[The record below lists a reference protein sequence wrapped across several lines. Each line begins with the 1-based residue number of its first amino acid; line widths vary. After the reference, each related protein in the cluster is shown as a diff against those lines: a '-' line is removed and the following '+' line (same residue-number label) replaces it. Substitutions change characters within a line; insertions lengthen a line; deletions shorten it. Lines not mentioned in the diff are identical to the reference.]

1 MLKREND
8 VFQLLF
14 ESVSEG
20 VVVVNQNHTIIATN
34 SSAENMFGYEHDEL
48 LQQPL
53 SILLPKDHQ
62 HGHEK
67 KVSMFISEDRSRQMG
82 KGMDLFALKKD
93 GNLFP
98 VEIGLNIVELH
109 GQKIVMAIISDISVR
124 KQHEKEILDLNAELE
139 QKVAK
144 RTEALSESVEE
155 LKVLNLE
162 LRMENE
168 KRLEAEKKVKKA
180 LKKEKELN
188 DLKTKFLS
196 LVSHEFKTPLS
207 GILTSTM
214 LLGKYKLTEH
224 QEKRDKQIGNITNK
238 VHYLNNILTDFL
250 SIEKLET
257 GNISYQVSTFKLSKV
272 VNEVIYDANMLLKE
286 GQNIIYPED
295 IDDISLTQDE
305 KIVELGLSNL
315 VRNAIK
321 YSPENSTIKIVIKQK
336 KDNTIFKV
344 IDEGVGIP
352 KKDQK
357 NIFKRYFRAENVL
370 LVEGT
375 GIGLNIVKSHLKN
388 LGGNLTFDSKENQ
401 GTTFVMSIPNKIKYE
416 ENTVD

>member
-34 SSAENMFGYEHDEL
+34 TSAERMFGYEHDEL
-48 LQQPL
+48 LEQPL
-53 SILLPKDHQ
+53 SILLPKVNQ

-67 KVSMFISEDRSRQMG
+67 KVSMFIAEDRSRQMG
-82 KGMDLFALKKD
+82 KGMDLFALRKD
-93 GNLFP
+93 GKLFP
-98 VEIGLNIVELH
+98 VEIGLNIIELH
-109 GQKIVMAIISDISVR
+109 GEKIVMAIISDISIR

-144 RTEALSESVEE
+144 RTQDLSDSVEE
-155 LKVLNLE
+155 LQLLNLE
-162 LRMENE
+162 LRKENE
-168 KRLEAEKKVKKA
+168 KRLEAERKVKKA

-214 LLGKYKLTEH
+214 LLSKYKLEEQ

-272 VNEVIYDANMLLKE
+272 VNEVVYDCNMLLKE

-336 KDNTIFKV
+336 KDDTIFKV
-344 IDEGVGIP
+344 IDEGMGIP

-401 GTTFVMSIPNKIKYE
+401 GTTFIMSIPNKIE
-416 ENTVD
+416 I

>member
-20 VVVVNQNHTIIATN
+20 VVVVNQNHKIIATN
-34 SSAENMFGYEHDEL
+34 TSAERMFGYEHDEL
-48 LQQPL
+48 LEQPL
-53 SILLPKDHQ
+53 SILLPKANQ

-67 KVSMFISEDRSRQMG
+67 KVSMFIAEDRSRQMG
-82 KGMDLFALKKD
+82 KGMDLFALRKD
-93 GNLFP
+93 GKLFP
-98 VEIGLNIVELH
+98 VEIGLNIIELH
-109 GQKIVMAIISDISVR
+109 GEKIVMAIISDISIR

-144 RTEALSESVEE
+144 RTQDLSDSVEE
-155 LKVLNLE
+155 LQLLNLE
-162 LRMENE
+162 LRKENE
-168 KRLEAEKKVKKA
+168 KRLEAERKVKKA

-214 LLGKYKLTEH
+214 LLSKYKLEEQ

-272 VNEVIYDANMLLKE
+272 VNEVVYDCNMLLKE

-336 KDNTIFKV
+336 KDDTIFKV
-344 IDEGVGIP
+344 IDEGMGIP

-401 GTTFVMSIPNKIKYE
+401 GTTFIMSIPNKIE
-416 ENTVD
+416 I